1 MQTFLCEIAFNWNYW
16 RKASFCVL
24 SRRVCFS
31 SATPFSDWWRRA
43 ACNRRSP
50 RRRFPSVWFYA
61 WIPCSS
67 VRWHWWFWEKSTHPL
82 ETPGMSGRILLSFRD
97 IWPLKGDPAFSFF
110 QSLWKTGGPSFWR
123 KHRRWN
129 VFHQRLF
136 FSFEALNHPPKVIF
150 SLKITTSINRFLISL
165 WKCRGDPSLWCPSRA
180 VEFVSLVLS
189 FYTGPL
195 KRSHIFISRM
205 GIPALILC

>member
-1 MQTFLCEIAFNWNYW
+1 MPQPHGKVDHLLRDWLTIFVLRVILQRWWLVFVLSCSTVIVCFFPMTCSRVMQTFLCEIAFNWNYW
-16 RKASFCVL
+16 RKASFCEL

-31 SATPFSDWWRRA
+31 SATPFSDWWRQA

-67 VRWHWWFWEKSTHPL
+67 VRWHWWFWEKSTHL
-82 ETPGMSGRILLSFRD
+82 TETPGMSGRIPKSFRE
-97 IWPLKGDPAFSFF
+97 IWRLKGDPAASFF

-129 VFHQRLF
+129 VFHQRLLF
-136 FSFEALNHPPKVIF
+136 
-150 SLKITTSINRFLISL
+150 
-165 WKCRGDPSLWCPSRA
+165 
-180 VEFVSLVLS
+180 
-189 FYTGPL
+189 
-195 KRSHIFISRM
+195 
-205 GIPALILC
+205 